1 MRHCFVLALLLIAST
16 TFAQKDI
23 VIMEGASAFSTG
35 SQNALYF
42 TIYNG
47 DIKAITSA
55 WVKELKGWKGK
66 VRSKGE
72 IFVDDCKVKSMGDNT
87 FDAYSKVESVL
98 GEGIRVWVAFDLG
111 GAYLSSAAHPD
122 RYQAARLLLYSFAVD
137 QTKEVV
143 KAEIGVAQK
152 LLSDREAELNAL
164 VKNQQKLESDIASF
178 EKQIEAAKG
187 GIVTLKGSQASK
199 QFEIDA
205 QKTVV
210 KGLDDKLK
218 AVK

>member
-1 MRHCFVLALLLIAST
+1 MKNTLILALLLIGST
-16 TFAQKDI
+16 AFAQKDI

-47 DIKAITSA
+47 NIKELTKA
-55 WVKELKGWKGK
+55 WEKELKGWKGK
-66 VRSKGE
+66 VGGKGE

-87 FDAYSKVESVL
+87 FDVYSKIEDVL
-98 GEGIRVWVAFDLG
+98 GEGTRVWTAFDLG
-111 GAYLSSAAHPD
+111 AAYLSSTAHPD
-122 RYQAARLLLYSFAVD
+122 RHNAARLLLYNFAVE

-152 LLSDREAELNAL
+152 LLSDRESELAAL
-164 VKNQQKLESDIASF
+164 VKKQQKLESDIASYL
-178 EKQIEAAKG
+178 KQIEEAKAGIATLQGLQG
-187 GIVTLKGSQASK
+187 GK
-199 QFEIDA
+199 QGEIDA
-205 QKTVV
+205 QKAVV